1 MPNVLTDPIT
11 ALAAMFRDCR
21 PFADWL
27 GIPWDGVSTAAR
39 VYVDGVGAAP
49 EVGTMTPDEITQLRP
64 YVILYPDQRGYRFVR
79 DASPNCWSGE
89 GYILAVLS
97 RGYDAQLSITDHWHE
112 AASKVGRI
120 ISNDDPAA
128 PGLLELAGI
137 AGYLAFEE
145 LEVSFVGRTP
155 PENVADYGDAYDI
168 LLAFRY

>member
-1 MPNVLTDPIT
+1 MPNVLTDPIA

-27 GIPWDGVSTAAR
+27 GIPWDNVTTAAR
-39 VYVDGVGAAP
+39 VYVEGIGAAP
-49 EVGTMTPDEITQLRP
+49 DVATMGRDELQQLRP

-79 DASPNCWSGE
+79 DASPNCWSGN
-89 GYILAVLS
+89 GQILAVLS
-97 RGYDAQLSITDHWHE
+97 RGYDDQKSITDHWFE
-112 AASKVGRI
+112 AAEKVGKI

-155 PENVADYGDAYDI
+155 PESVLDYGDAYDI
-168 LLAFRY
+168 LLVFQY